1 MNRYTIFFKQGD
13 GLILEGIQNVINIL
27 NLHTKII
34 DGTMKIVSD
43 KSEDALKDFIL
54 SGKYSSMF
62 SDIQVYE
69 VKLL

>member
-43 KSEDALKDFIL
+43 KKGVLYVLQDRR
-54 SGKYSSMF
+54 
-62 SDIQVYE
+62 
-69 VKLL
+69 LLIGRRFERLYLVG

>member
-43 KSEDALKDFIL
+43 KKCLVCL
-54 SGKYSSMF
+54 TR
-62 SDIQVYE
+62 
-69 VKLL
+69 

>member
-1 MNRYTIFFKQGD
+1 MNRYAIFFKQGD

-43 KSEDALKDFIL
+43 KRCLVCLTRQTTTHRKTL
-54 SGKYSSMF
+54 
-62 SDIQVYE
+62 
-69 VKLL
+69 